1 MSWIIS
7 VIAGLI
13 AVGFLMLVFS
23 VVRSGW
29 PQSYYAVGDL
39 TSFRISQ
46 RPARYILFRFVPVA
60 LVSFVTVTL
69 VRTLNGNALAAAAV
83 VAVGHTVTTTARA
96 SINLLRRPSG
106 FGRRVQFLMN
116 SFVTIGIVLAVVVAV
131 PLSALSGASRLVP
144 SATEIPVA
152 LWTAAF
158 AAFGGAF
165 LVQVAR
171 SQTPSIEQLMKRSRE
186 TLPPSAWEEAE
197 RAALAYDA
205 DPSLVKAVLLVE
217 NLQRPRWVRR
227 LESIKGKIFS
237 VGSYGVMQVRA
248 AAPITDLDSIEIA
261 VRERLR
267 DCEVATAYDKRDQ
280 SLEQI
285 LRSYN
290 DDKRF
295 VELGKAFYTE
305 LAGPPE
311 YEERWFDEVL
321 EELSFVVLPSAVGF
335 LTGGLTVAVVLFI
348 RRGRAR

>member
-1 MSWIIS
+1 
-7 VIAGLI
+7 
-13 AVGFLMLVFS
+13 
-23 VVRSGW
+23 
-29 PQSYYAVGDL
+29 
-39 TSFRISQ
+39 
-46 RPARYILFRFVPVA
+46 
-60 LVSFVTVTL
+60 
-69 VRTLNGNALAAAAV
+69 
-83 VAVGHTVTTTARA
+83 
-96 SINLLRRPSG
+96 
-106 FGRRVQFLMN
+106 
-116 SFVTIGIVLAVVVAV
+116 
-131 PLSALSGASRLVP
+131 
-144 SATEIPVA
+144 
-152 LWTAAF
+152 
-158 AAFGGAF
+158 
-165 LVQVAR
+165 
-171 SQTPSIEQLMKRSRE
+171 
-186 TLPPSAWEEAE
+186 
-197 RAALAYDA
+197 
-205 DPSLVKAVLLVE
+205 
-217 NLQRPRWVRR
+217 
-227 LESIKGKIFS
+227 
-237 VGSYGVMQVRA
+237 MQVRA